1 MSGYQPGALRREG
14 KLLPRDARHHNRA
27 LVLRHLRRAPET
39 SRSDLARSTQLSR
52 ISISELVAALI
63 DEGLV
68 EETGVR
74 NSGGPGKP
82 ARLLRIVSGARNV
95 ISCDLSRQDG
105 FHGALADLDGTLLD
119 RVEVSVAEAGPD
131 SLDTAVELTQRLVE
145 RAQVPLLGIGI
156 GVPGIVDADC
166 VVQRSTNLGWRAV
179 RLGEAVRAGTNL
191 PITVLNDGDAGALA
205 EISYGGSSGDLLVV
219 RVGRGLGAG
228 LVLGGEL
235 VRGSAFSAGEFG
247 HVRLDDPAL
256 TAGGPVNGRTVE
268 QLVQDAAAPAFAGGT
283 LREVF
288 DAQEEV
294 GRRLGVVLAIVVGML
309 DVSEVVL
316 AGDPRVVTDVTT
328 ASMAAEVESRLAPGV
343 HHLTARTSGLGAE
356 AVLLGAAGQVLADRA
371 GL

>member
-1 MSGYQPGALRREG
+1 MSAHRSGGPLREG

-27 LVLRHLRRAPET
+27 LVLRHLRRSPET

-52 ISISELVAALI
+52 ITVSELVAALI

-74 NSGGPGKP
+74 TSDGPGKP

-95 ISCDLSRQDG
+95 LTCDLSRQEV

-119 RVEVSVAEAGPD
+119 RMEVPVADAGPD
-131 SLDTAVELTQRLVE
+131 TLVAAVDLVQGLVG
-145 RAQVPLLGIGI
+145 RAQVPLLGIGV
-156 GVPGIVDADC
+156 GVPGIVDEDGA
-166 VVQRSTNLGWRAV
+166 VQRSTNLGWRAV
-179 RLGEAVRAGTNL
+179 RLGDVLRAETGL
-191 PITVLNDGDAGALA
+191 PVTVLNDGDAGALA
-205 EISYGGSSGDLLVV
+205 EISCAGASGDVLVV

-247 HVRLDDPAL
+247 HVRLEDPAL
-256 TAGGPVNGRTVE
+256 TGGGPVRGRTIE
-268 QLVQDAAAPAFAGGT
+268 QLVQEAAAPAFAGGT

-288 DAQEEV
+288 DAQQEV
-294 GRRLGVVLAIVVGML
+294 GRRLGVVLAVVVGML
-309 DVSEVVL
+309 DVAEVVL

-328 ASMAAEVESRLAPGV
+328 ASMAAEVESRIASDV